1 MIEIGFKKI
10 ELEDKDLITHY
21 FKHHTGQKL
30 RAYICEC
37 IFMAANLSCEVC

>member
-21 FKHHTGQKL
+21 FSIIP
-30 RAYICEC
+30 AE
-37 IFMAANLSCEVC
+37 AASVHL